1 MRRALEILGIGS
13 TFHGFRLGDHP
24 DRMDAWIDLVDQ
36 KYPKAGG
43 GSADP
48 SNKTRHPG
56 IQAEDFDR
64 VIGDYAA
71 VTDMPCAAFW
81 RELMAAYP
89 DAKVVLMERDADA
102 WFRSFEPTVI
112 DGMMSSKGSIF
123 ANPWVAAYVGDRKI
137 EMMFR
142 VFLGY
147 FGARDKRVL
156 AVNAKRVYIEHN
168 AEIRETCKAQ
178 GRDLLDYK
186 LGSGWGPL
194 CDFLG
199 VDVPKGVEFP
209 RGNEAHLLIDLTH
222 KIQRQRVAAL
232 AMQLLRD
239 MAIGTAVLGVV
250 LMSWKRPQM
259 LTAWISQVADYCKW

>member
-1 MRRALEILGIGS
+1 MSRSGTDSMRRALEILGIGS

-112 DGMMSSKGSIF
+112 EGMMSSKGSIF

-156 AVNAKRVYIEHN
+156 AANAKRVYIEHN

-209 RGNEAHLLIDLTH
+209 QGNEAHLLIDLT
-222 KIQRQRVAAL
+222 
-232 AMQLLRD
+232 
-239 MAIGTAVLGVV
+239 
-250 LMSWKRPQM
+250 
-259 LTAWISQVADYCKW
+259 